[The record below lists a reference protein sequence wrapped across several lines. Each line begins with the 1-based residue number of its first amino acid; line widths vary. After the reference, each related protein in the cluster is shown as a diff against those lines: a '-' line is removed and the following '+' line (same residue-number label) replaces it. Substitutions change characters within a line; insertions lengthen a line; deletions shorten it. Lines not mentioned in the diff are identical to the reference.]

1 MMRVDNWQLAVQP
14 LDMRAGMD
22 SMLARV
28 VAVFGCA
35 QPHTAYAFANAR
47 ASRMKV
53 LIHDGFGLW
62 LCTRRLHQGSLHWP
76 NGQAAHIEL
85 SQAQWQA
92 LSVGLPWQR
101 LGAHEASIWVV

>member
-1 MMRVDNWQLAVQP
+1 MMRIDAWYLASAR

-22 SMLARV
+22 TLLARV
-28 VAVFGCA
+28 IDVFGCA

-53 LIHDGFGLW
+53 LVHDGFGLW

-76 NGQAAHIEL
+76 DGAEPQVML
-85 SQAQWQA
+85 TQAQWQA
-92 LSVGLPWQR
+92 LSVGLPWRR
-101 LGAHEASIWVV
+101 LGADMRIRLS